1 MVREPGN
8 NQKQGTFGT
17 NISFDIDKTPK
28 PLRRKSKPQE
38 AKQDYAAK
46 QPNKLVGCPGCGSE
60 INEDEWLD
68 CLVGFV
74 SGAHEFEIGNP
85 VRARIVQNLRNVAA
99 RMSVPNPSDD
109 WELAIVAKLMTEI
122 ERIVD
127 AEINRNTSEIIATS
141 ALDIQQQNQLI
152 AETESRVRNT
162 MALEVQEAVIEEL
175 VPQLESQI
183 RTQVEQELWSQFEN
197 EWKKRNNTE

>member
-1 MVREPGN
+1 M
-8 NQKQGTFGT
+8 
-17 NISFDIDKTPK
+17 
-28 PLRRKSKPQE
+28 
-38 AKQDYAAK
+38 
-46 QPNKLVGCPGCGSE
+46 VGCPGCGSE

-99 RMSVPNPSDD
+99 RMSVPNPSGD

-175 VPQLESQI
+175 SLI
-183 RTQVEQELWSQFEN
+183 HI
-197 EWKKRNNTE
+197 